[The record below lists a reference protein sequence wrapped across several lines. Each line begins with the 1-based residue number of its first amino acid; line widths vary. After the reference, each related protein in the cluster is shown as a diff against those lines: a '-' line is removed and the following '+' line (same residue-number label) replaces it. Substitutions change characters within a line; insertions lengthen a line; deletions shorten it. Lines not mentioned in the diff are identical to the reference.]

1 MSFSGC
7 IAEIQMAYIKDLK
20 YILNDYIRLK
30 AKELSQEEMSHS
42 LSLSMGPEIERTF
55 RSLEVGWHFHVR
67 QITPQKLLADY
78 SSYRR
83 MIENQIG
90 QINDD
95 FDFNQLPSLTPQ
107 EPVQQGGVEQPQV
120 EAEKQREQSFDQVLD
135 DNVRELLGFLHE
147 QTSTGVDSAFQNDI
161 DLPME
166 QYLHLYRTLPVYA
179 NPMDLSLDN
188 SS

>member
-1 MSFSGC
+1 
-7 IAEIQMAYIKDLK
+7 
-20 YILNDYIRLK
+20 
-30 AKELSQEEMSHS
+30 
-42 LSLSMGPEIERTF
+42 
-55 RSLEVGWHFHVR
+55 
-67 QITPQKLLADY
+67 
-78 SSYRR
+78 

-147 QTSTGVDSAFQNDI
+147 
-161 DLPME
+161 
-166 QYLHLYRTLPVYA
+166 
-179 NPMDLSLDN
+179 
-188 SS
+188 